1 MYSSSR
7 RDPDHL
13 LSCSAIWK
21 LPSGPEID
29 LWAPSILLLGNME
42 YLSILYEL
50 LLEAF
55 ESLREHILGH
65 LKSEGA
71 EVITE
76 PCAGIEHG
84 EPLEVL
90 EGLKGLLHAHIS
102 EMFWNICEVI
112 IIRIKFWIFPGILI
126 FRISRAWLGLWCI
139 SISIIGCLFLR
150 IWEDCV
156 GFWDLS
162 ELFFGL
168 FLIIDVFVL
177 TSLFDTGWKRN
188 ANFL

>member
-1 MYSSSR
+1 
-7 RDPDHL
+7 
-13 LSCSAIWK
+13 
-21 LPSGPEID
+21 
-29 LWAPSILLLGNME
+29 ME

-150 IWEDCV
+150 I
-156 GFWDLS
+156 
-162 ELFFGL
+162 
-168 FLIIDVFVL
+168 
-177 TSLFDTGWKRN
+177 
-188 ANFL
+188 